1 VPNIF
6 KMIQHEGHS
15 AATQPPVAPAAALP
29 RLGERI
35 QAWLFAGVVGLS
47 AFLLFSLELLAARL
61 VLPVFGGAPAVWTTG
76 LCFFTGVLFLGYVYA
91 HVVAARIPPAVA
103 GMLQLVLAVGAVFL
117 TFVAPAHVASLRVE
131 GMPAA
136 LNVLLV
142 LAVIGGASAF
152 LLATTTPLLSSWYA
166 GRGRDPWW
174 LFAVS
179 NGASFLALLAYPFVI
194 EPAIALSAQ
203 RTLFVIA
210 LAAYAAAL
218 VPIVLGNQRAT
229 VATGRPAESAGAE
242 PVALPRQALWLFA
255 ALVPAGLL
263 AATTNFLQTDLI
275 SAPLIWIGP
284 LAVYL
289 ASFVV
294 AFAGRGR
301 HVVRACRWLVP
312 AAATLLWLPFV
323 KPEGWPA
330 TPLLVVELGAFFV
343 LAVAIHGAL
352 AADRPDARHL
362 TRFYL
367 ILTAGGALGTAFV
380 AMLAPLIF
388 STIYEYPLL
397 IVAGL
402 VALAL
407 LPGATRA
414 TSGRLRVRPALT
426 DGVARLVP
434 YAAAGALLVLLIDA
448 RQPTAAADVRN
459 LLLVGGIVVFAA
471 ITPRILATA
480 APLTFVVLI
489 ALTSASPLVRT
500 RNFFGVVEVREA
512 TDYHAEYSG
521 TTLHGLQ
528 YTDGRRDEPTTY
540 YSRVGPLSDVFADL
554 RARTADA
561 RIGPK
566 VGPRVG
572 PRVGVVGLGVG
583 TIAAY
588 AQPGDDLTFYEINP
602 AVVDIARDPAYFTYL
617 SDAPVTP
624 RIVVG
629 DGRLSLAHQAAGSFD
644 LLILDAFSSDTVP
657 AHLLTRE
664 AIETYARTLRPGG
677 VLAFHL
683 SNRYY
688 SLTGPVAA
696 TARAAGLDA
705 LTRGFTPDA
714 AQVEQDG
721 ATGSRWLVVGA
732 PGDLARFAA
741 DGWTAPARGYTL
753 TDDYSDLTRSLNLAG
768 F

>member
-1 VPNIF
+1 MPNIF
-6 KMIQHEGHS
+6 KMSESNS
-15 AATQPPVAPAAALP
+15 AASTRPVTTVAPAAFA
-29 RLGERI
+29 RLRERV
-35 QAWLFAGVVGLS
+35 QPWAFAGVVGLS

-103 GMLQLVLAVGAVFL
+103 GMLQLVLAVAAVVL
-117 TFVAPAHVASLRVE
+117 TYIAPAHVASLRID

-136 LNVLLV
+136 LNVLLA

-179 NGASFLALLAYPFVI
+179 NGASFLALLAYPFII
-194 EPAIALSAQ
+194 EPAVALSAQ
-203 RTLFVIA
+203 RTLFVVA

-218 VPIVLGNQRAT
+218 IPIVLANQRAS
-229 VATGRPAESAGAE
+229 VAAEHAAE
-242 PVALPRQALWLFA
+242 PTAAPAIALPHQALWLFA

-284 LAVYL
+284 LAIYL

-294 AFAGRGR
+294 AFADRGR
-301 HVVRACRWLVP
+301 PIVRACRWLVP

-352 AADRPDARHL
+352 AAGRPDARHL

-388 STIYEYPLL
+388 STIYEYPIL

-407 LPGATRA
+407 LPGATHA
-414 TSGRLRVRPALT
+414 ASGRLRLVPVML
-426 DGVARLVP
+426 DGAARLLP

-448 RQPTAAADVRN
+448 RQPAAATDVRN
-459 LLLVGGIVVFAA
+459 LLLIGGIVVFAA

-500 RNFFGVVEVREA
+500 RNFFGVVEVRETA
-512 TDYHAEYSG
+512 DYHAEYSG

-528 YTDGRRDEPTTY
+528 YTDARRDEPTTY
-540 YSRVGPLSDVFADL
+540 YSRVGPLNDVFNDL
-554 RARTADA
+554 RARTSNA
-561 RIGPK
+561 K
-566 VGPRVG
+566 VS

-602 AVVDIARDPAYFTYL
+602 AVVDIARNSAYFSYL
-617 SDAPVTP
+617 SDAPVKP

-629 DGRLSLAHQAAGSFD
+629 DGRLSLADQPSASFD

-677 VLAFHL
+677 VLVFHL

-714 AQVEQDG
+714 AQIEQDG
-721 ATGSRWLVVGA
+721 ATGSRWLVAGT
-732 PGDLARFAA
+732 PDDLARFAA
-741 DGWTAPARGYTL
+741 AGWTAPTGGYTL